1 MYTIKDLYDLDH
13 TLAKDYLSQFT
24 YPWEALKG
32 IKDMILQLGPTL
44 GDDYEEVN
52 GVLSKDGST
61 SYETNP
67 LKVDTDEDGLNDD
80 IEIKLGLDPTNFM
93 TDGMTPDN
101 ERKIDE
107 ALQNSLLNEEYKQKL
122 KDYAN
127 MMKKKIEEEKKRM
140 KSEME
145 KM

>member
-1 MYTIKDLYDLDH
+1 MEGMKNVLEDAI
-13 TLAKDYLSQFT
+13 LA
-24 YPWEALKG
+24 AR
-32 IKDMILQLGPTL
+32 ILLC
-44 GDDYEEVN
+44 YH
-52 GVLSKDGST
+52 
-61 SYETNP
+61 
-67 LKVDTDEDGLNDD
+67 
-80 IEIKLGLDPTNFM
+80 
-93 TDGMTPDN
+93 N